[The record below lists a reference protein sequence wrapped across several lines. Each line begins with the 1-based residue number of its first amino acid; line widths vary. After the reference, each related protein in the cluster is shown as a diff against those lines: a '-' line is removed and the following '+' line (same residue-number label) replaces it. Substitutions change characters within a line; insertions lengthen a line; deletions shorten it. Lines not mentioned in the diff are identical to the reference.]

1 MRGGLAVLLMS
12 SVAVFA
18 AVEGNANSPVRVVS
32 YESLQC
38 GDCTAY
44 RTMLDKHLLPK
55 YGDRV
60 AFEHR
65 DFPLRKHAW
74 ARPAAIAARHFD
86 AIRPS
91 LGTEFRRWALN
102 NIKTITPETFEK
114 QLRQWAEQHGQSAD
128 AATNALNN
136 PGLAHAVEE
145 DFQDGIARGIS
156 KTPTV
161 LVNGEPYVETFTV
174 EELSKGIDAALA
186 ATTQK

>member
-1 MRGGLAVLLMS
+1 MRSAFAALLMS
-12 SVAVFA
+12 SMMMSA
-18 AVEGNANSPVRVVS
+18 AVEGDAKSPVRVVS

-44 RTMLDKHLLPK
+44 RTMLDEQLLPR

-86 AIRPS
+86 AVSAS

-102 NIKTITPETFEK
+102 HIKTITPETFEQ
-114 QLRQWAEQHGQSAD
+114 QLAQWARQHGQSAE
-128 AATNALNN
+128 AAIKALQNTD
-136 PGLAHAVEE
+136 LARAVEE

-161 LVNGEPYVETFTV
+161 LVNGEPYVESFTM
-174 EELSKGIDAALA
+174 EELSNAIDAALA

>member
-1 MRGGLAVLLMS
+1 MKGALAALVMS
-12 SVAVFA
+12 SAVVFA
-18 AVEGNANSPVRVVS
+18 AVEGNAKSPVRVVS

-44 RTMLDKHLLPK
+44 RAMLDTHLLPN

-86 AIRPS
+86 AISPALS
-91 LGTEFRRWALN
+91 TKFRRWALT
-102 NIKTITPETFEK
+102 NIRTIKPETFEQ
-114 QLRQWAEQHGQSAD
+114 QLRQWAEQQGQSPD
-128 AATNALNN
+128 AATKALNN
-136 PGLAHAVEE
+136 ADFERAVEE

-174 EELSKGIDAALA
+174 EELTKAIEAALA